1 VKYMLKQSSSRMKKV
16 LAIFMAVLFWVSLT
30 AVAASAGGGGGGWGG
45 YPWWIYGYPYGAYPY
60 GAYPYG
66 AYGGVPYM
74 TGQYPAP
81 QTSNQAPASTPAP
94 KWEKYGITSDERSIW
109 FWNNQLKVH
118 RYWRGFR

>member
-1 VKYMLKQSSSRMKKV
+1 MKYMLKQSSSRMKKV

-45 YPWWIYGYPYGAYPY
+45 YPWWIYGYPY